1 MNPTHPSASVL
12 RDNLHY
18 LGQAL
23 ALVRSIAPARFT
35 HKNPPLY
42 NSGVGP
48 HLRHC
53 MDHYELFLSGLESGS
68 VDFDQRQRREDQ
80 QNDPRIMAEWIQALM
95 RGMQGVGSER
105 LSQGLRVKMDCG
117 SELADPWSQSSV
129 LRELQFLIS
138 HTVHHFALIRMILL
152 DQGVQ
157 TPAGFGV
164 APSTLKHEAS
174 RAACAR

>member
-1 MNPTHPSASVL
+1 MGIVSAGWDFSL
-12 RDNLHY
+12 QRAR
-18 LGQAL
+18 QQ
-23 ALVRSIAPARFT
+23 RSPHGAAR
-35 HKNPPLY
+35 
-42 NSGVGP
+42 
-48 HLRHC
+48 HLRQ
-53 MDHYELFLSGLESGS
+53 ELQRHDVRHQHAE
-68 VDFDQRQRREDQ
+68 RQRREDQ